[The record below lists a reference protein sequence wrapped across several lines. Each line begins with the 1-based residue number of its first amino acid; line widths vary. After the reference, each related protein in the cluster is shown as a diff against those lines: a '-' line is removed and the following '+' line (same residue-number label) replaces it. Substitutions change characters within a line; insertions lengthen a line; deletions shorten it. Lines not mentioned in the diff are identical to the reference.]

1 MLPGRCYPGSGVES
15 GVRASRD
22 FAPTRA
28 NGNAITIAG
37 MRQVTMVL
45 SNANRRSAAGVTGL
59 LVLAACAAPTPPTSA
74 PGEDRVVEERVR
86 APSGGSGEELQVFGV
101 RNPAV
106 VTLARDAARAE
117 QDGSL
122 ERAEMLLERALRID
136 GRDPAVLQQMAE
148 LKLAR
153 GLLDQARSF
162 AQRSWELGP
171 QVGEICERTLRT
183 LIVVSERGAEWEAA
197 RRAREKLQGCRV
209 APPERF

>member
-1 MLPGRCYPGSGVES
+1 MTRIHVNLPTLIAIGA
-15 GVRASRD
+15 ASW
-22 FAPTRA
+22 
-28 NGNAITIAG
+28 
-37 MRQVTMVL
+37 
-45 SNANRRSAAGVTGL
+45 
-59 LVLAACAAPTPPTSA
+59 LAACAAPQPPSPA

-86 APSGGSGEELQVFGV
+86 APSGGADEALQVFGV

-106 VTLARDAARAE
+106 VSLSRDALDAERAG
-117 QDGSL
+117 DL

-148 LKLAR
+148 VQLAGGKLE
-153 GLLDQARSF
+153 QARSF

-183 LIVVSERGAEWEAA
+183 LIVVSERGAEWEEA
-197 RRAREKLQGCRV
+197 RRARMRLQSCRV